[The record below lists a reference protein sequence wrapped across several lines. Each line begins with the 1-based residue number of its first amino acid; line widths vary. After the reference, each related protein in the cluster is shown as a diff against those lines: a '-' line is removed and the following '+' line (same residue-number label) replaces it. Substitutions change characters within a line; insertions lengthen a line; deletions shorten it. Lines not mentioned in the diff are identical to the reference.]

1 MIVVFD
7 MDECIASLSEPCI
20 MYHSYIQAYGYIPL
34 DFHMDFSDKLVSTYL
49 RPGIDAILKILY
61 VSRHDIDNPILN
73 VKHLVLMTNASNKYG
88 WVEYVVNHIEKRL
101 MIENRLFD
109 LILPRESELRT
120 QNTHRYKY
128 GGLQPKF
135 MSDVLKALKIRNKCI
150 IIMYDDI
157 DTHIVPAKG
166 HTNHLTKVPPYYSH
180 ERNNHTRS
188 MTFLTFLLPLFRA
201 MNN

>member
-1 MIVVFD
+1 
-7 MDECIASLSEPCI
+7 
-20 MYHSYIQAYGYIPL
+20 
-34 DFHMDFSDKLVSTYL
+34 MDFSDKLVSTYL
-49 RPGIDAILKILY
+49 RPGIDDILQILY

-73 VKHLVLMTNASNKYG
+73 IKHLVLMTNASNKYG